1 METSIYQKLLYIYY
15 LEYAIHHNSLS
26 ISSHS
31 LSFSLIPSHFLSF
44 PLILHLILSLLVR
57 CRFYD
62 IVSSIVLHILIPPSH
77 FINQ

>member
-26 ISSHS
+26 
-31 LSFSLIPSHFLSF
+31 FPLIFSHFLSF
-44 PLILHLILSLLVR
+44 SLILHLILSLLVR

>member
-1 METSIYQKLLYIYY
+1 MEISIYQKLLYIYY

-26 ISSHS
+26 ISSH
-31 LSFSLIPSHFLSF
+31 FLSF
-44 PLILHLILSLLVR
+44 PLILHIILSLLVR

>member
-26 ISSHS
+26 I
-31 LSFSLIPSHFLSF
+31 PSHFHSF

>member
-26 ISSHS
+26 IPSHF
-31 LSFSLIPSHFLSF
+31 LSFPLISSHFLSF
-44 PLILHLILSLLVR
+44 PLILHIILSLFVR

-62 IVSSIVLHILIPPSH
+62 IVSSIVLHILIPPSY
-77 FINQ
+77 FTNQ